1 MELTQTG
8 NSLVEI
14 DAARGNFINSM
25 KNLFII
31 LNKKNK
37 KMKCR

>member
-14 DAARGNFINSM
+14 DAARDEMQIN
-25 KNLFII
+25 LDV
-31 LNKKNK
+31 
-37 KMKCR
+37 KCEENDKLKYQL